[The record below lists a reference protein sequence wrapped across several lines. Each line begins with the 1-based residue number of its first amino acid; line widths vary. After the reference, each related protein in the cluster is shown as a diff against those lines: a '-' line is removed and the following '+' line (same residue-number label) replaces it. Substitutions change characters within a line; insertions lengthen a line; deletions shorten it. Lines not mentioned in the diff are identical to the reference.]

1 MSKIQ
6 QLIKQYPQT
15 KNEIIR
21 EIQKQDSVWI
31 AYSPATKNFYADFH
45 RGAPT
50 AFLFSEEKFCNAF
63 KRYLETK
70 NVNIETMENLAQNR
84 IPLLSDLIRSGIE
97 QVIVDNGQTFVIFE
111 INDLIKT
118 PDFSSLPK
126 EERPVSNPS
135 LIMHTNMYFQGIST
149 GNTEKNVEYNMMKDI
164 YEATFLMP
172 ISVDGRC
179 PENCVLQGFDTGTAV
194 FDVPRIKLGASR
206 TCIPLFTDWIELS
219 KLDKEK
225 ICIGNTVDFNDIL
238 RICETGELVALN
250 PLGFNL
256 IMDKTTALSIRSR
269 FETEPYVPTPV
280 QSTEPVQQ
288 APVQQEPIQ
297 QEPIQQEPVQQ
308 EPVQQ
313 EPVQQAPVQQ
323 VPVQQAPVQ
332 QAPVQQAPVQQVPV
346 QQAPVQQEPIQQ
358 EPIQQEPVQQ
368 EPVQQAPVQQVPVQQ
383 APVQQ
388 APVQQAP
395 VQQVPVQQA
404 PVQQAP
410 VQQQR
415 PQTEDIVFFEL
426 RSVPDALIRKLTEMF
441 DVTEG
446 IHNVYLK
453 GIRRNGRSGYLAI
466 VDFTG
471 TDPAVFG
478 KMAQEAGPYTGGV
491 PFTFVKYDSRVG
503 RAAAEGAYPFY
514 QRTTMTES

>member
-6 QLIKQYPQT
+6 RLIKQYPQT

-297 QEPIQQEPVQQ
+297 QEPIQQEP
-308 EPVQQ
+308 
-313 EPVQQAPVQQ
+313 
-323 VPVQQAPVQ
+323 
-332 QAPVQQAPVQQVPV
+332 
-346 QQAPVQQEPIQQ
+346 
-358 EPIQQEPVQQ
+358 IQQEPVQQ
-368 EPVQQAPVQQVPVQQ
+368 EPVQQAPVQQ

-388 APVQQAP
+388 A
-395 VQQVPVQQA
+395 PVQQA

>member
-6 QLIKQYPQT
+6 QLIRQYPQS

-21 EIQKQDSVWI
+21 EIQKQDSIWA
-31 AYSPATKNFYADFH
+31 AYSPATKNCYADFH

-50 AFLFSEEKFCNAF
+50 AFLFSEEKYCNAF
-63 KRYLETK
+63 KRYLSTK

-97 QVIVDNGQTFVIFE
+97 QVILDNGQTFVIFE
-111 INDLIKT
+111 MSDLIKT

-149 GNTEKNVEYNMMKDI
+149 GNTEKNIEYNMMKDI
-164 YEATFLMP
+164 YEATFLLP
-172 ISVDGRC
+172 ISVDGRY
-179 PENCVLQGFDTGTAV
+179 PEGCVLEGFNTGTAV
-194 FDVPRIKLGASR
+194 FDIPRIKLGASR

-219 KLDKEK
+219 KIDKDK
-225 ICIGNTVDFNDIL
+225 ILIGNSIKFNDIL

-250 PLGFNL
+250 PMGFNM
-256 IMDKTTALSIRSR
+256 IMDKTTALSIRNR
-269 FETEPYVPTPV
+269 FETEPYVPQPLPTA
-280 QSTEPVQQ
+280 EPETVEQ
-288 APVQQEPIQ
+288 APVEQPPI
-297 QEPIQQEPVQQ
+297 E
-308 EPVQQ
+308 
-313 EPVQQAPVQQ
+313 QAPVEQT
-323 VPVQQAPVQ
+323 PIEQAPIEQPPVEQ
-332 QAPVQQAPVQQVPV
+332 PPVEQAPIEQPPVEQAPIEQPPVEQPPVEQAPIEQPPVEQAPIEQAPVQQAPVQQVPV
-346 QQAPVQQEPIQQ
+346 QQV
-358 EPIQQEPVQQ
+358 
-368 EPVQQAPVQQVPVQQ
+368 
-383 APVQQ
+383 
-388 APVQQAP
+388 
-395 VQQVPVQQA
+395 

-426 RSVPDALIRKLTEMF
+426 QSVPDALIRKLTEMF

-453 GIRRNGRSGYLAI
+453 GMRRNGRSGYLAI

-503 RAAAEGAYPFY
+503 RVAAEGAYPFY

>member
-6 QLIKQYPQT
+6 RLIKQYPQT

-297 QEPIQQEPVQQ
+297 QEPIQQEPIQQEPVQQ

-313 EPVQQAPVQQ
+313 EPVQQ
-323 VPVQQAPVQ
+323 
-332 QAPVQQAPVQQVPV
+332 
-346 QQAPVQQEPIQQ
+346 
-358 EPIQQEPVQQ
+358 EPVQQ
-368 EPVQQAPVQQVPVQQ
+368 E
-383 APVQQ
+383 
-388 APVQQAP
+388 PVQQAP

>member
-313 EPVQQAPVQQ
+313 EPVQQE
-323 VPVQQAPVQ
+323 PVQQAPVQ
-332 QAPVQQAPVQQVPV
+332 QEPI
-346 QQAPVQQEPIQQ
+346 QQEPIQQ

-368 EPVQQAPVQQVPVQQ
+368 EPVQQEPIQQEPIQQEPVQQE
-383 APVQQ
+383 
-388 APVQQAP
+388 
-395 VQQVPVQQA
+395 

>member
-6 QLIKQYPQT
+6 RLIKQYPQT

-288 APVQQEPIQ
+288 APVQRTRSASSRSAGTHSAGTHSAGTHSAGTRSAGTCSARTRSASSCSAGSCSASSRSAGSCSAAKTTDRRYSI
-297 QEPIQQEPVQQ
+297 
-308 EPVQQ
+308 
-313 EPVQQAPVQQ
+313 
-323 VPVQQAPVQ
+323 
-332 QAPVQQAPVQQVPV
+332 
-346 QQAPVQQEPIQQ
+346 
-358 EPIQQEPVQQ
+358 
-368 EPVQQAPVQQVPVQQ
+368 
-383 APVQQ
+383 
-388 APVQQAP
+388 
-395 VQQVPVQQA
+395 
-404 PVQQAP
+404 
-410 VQQQR
+410 
-415 PQTEDIVFFEL
+415 L
-426 RSVPDALIRKLTEMF
+426 RASLST
-441 DVTEG
+441 
-446 IHNVYLK
+446 
-453 GIRRNGRSGYLAI
+453 
-466 VDFTG
+466 
-471 TDPAVFG
+471 
-478 KMAQEAGPYTGGV
+478 
-491 PFTFVKYDSRVG
+491 
-503 RAAAEGAYPFY
+503 
-514 QRTTMTES
+514 

>member
-6 QLIKQYPQT
+6 RLIKQYPQT

-297 QEPIQQEPVQQ
+297 QEPIQQEP
-308 EPVQQ
+308 
-313 EPVQQAPVQQ
+313 
-323 VPVQQAPVQ
+323 
-332 QAPVQQAPVQQVPV
+332 
-346 QQAPVQQEPIQQ
+346 
-358 EPIQQEPVQQ
+358 IQQEPVQQ
-368 EPVQQAPVQQVPVQQ
+368 E
-383 APVQQ
+383 PVQQ

>member
-6 QLIKQYPQT
+6 RLIKQYPQT

-288 APVQQEPIQ
+288 APVQQEPVQ

-313 EPVQQAPVQQ
+313 E
-323 VPVQQAPVQ
+323 
-332 QAPVQQAPVQQVPV
+332 
-346 QQAPVQQEPIQQ
+346 
-358 EPIQQEPVQQ
+358 
-368 EPVQQAPVQQVPVQQ
+368 
-383 APVQQ
+383 
-388 APVQQAP
+388 PVQQAP

>member
-6 QLIKQYPQT
+6 RLIKQYPQT

-288 APVQQEPIQ
+288 APVQQEP
-297 QEPIQQEPVQQ
+297 
-308 EPVQQ
+308 
-313 EPVQQAPVQQ
+313 
-323 VPVQQAPVQ
+323 
-332 QAPVQQAPVQQVPV
+332 
-346 QQAPVQQEPIQQ
+346 VQQEPIQQ

-368 EPVQQAPVQQVPVQQ
+368 EPVQQE
-383 APVQQ
+383 
-388 APVQQAP
+388 PVQQAP

>member
-6 QLIKQYPQT
+6 RLIKQYPQT

-332 QAPVQQAPVQQVPV
+332 QAPVQQ
-346 QQAPVQQEPIQQ
+346 
-358 EPIQQEPVQQ
+358 
-368 EPVQQAPVQQVPVQQ
+368 
-383 APVQQ
+383 
-388 APVQQAP
+388 
-395 VQQVPVQQA
+395 
-404 PVQQAP
+404 
-410 VQQQR
+410 QR

>member
-6 QLIKQYPQT
+6 RLIKQYPQT

-280 QSTEPVQQ
+280 QSAEPVQQ
-288 APVQQEPIQ
+288 APVQ

-323 VPVQQAPVQ
+323 
-332 QAPVQQAPVQQVPV
+332 
-346 QQAPVQQEPIQQ
+346 APVQQE
-358 EPIQQEPVQQ
+358 
-368 EPVQQAPVQQVPVQQ
+368 
-383 APVQQ
+383 
-388 APVQQAP
+388 
-395 VQQVPVQQA
+395 

>member
-6 QLIKQYPQT
+6 RLIKQYPQT

-288 APVQQEPIQ
+288 APVQQEPVQ
-297 QEPIQQEPVQQ
+297 QEPI
-308 EPVQQ
+308 
-313 EPVQQAPVQQ
+313 
-323 VPVQQAPVQ
+323 
-332 QAPVQQAPVQQVPV
+332 
-346 QQAPVQQEPIQQ
+346 QQEPIQQ

-368 EPVQQAPVQQVPVQQ
+368 EPVQQE
-383 APVQQ
+383 PVQQ

>member
-280 QSTEPVQQ
+280 QSAEPVQQ
-288 APVQQEPIQ
+288 APVQQEPIQQEPIQQEPIQ

-313 EPVQQAPVQQ
+313 E
-323 VPVQQAPVQ
+323 
-332 QAPVQQAPVQQVPV
+332 
-346 QQAPVQQEPIQQ
+346 
-358 EPIQQEPVQQ
+358 
-368 EPVQQAPVQQVPVQQ
+368 
-383 APVQQ
+383 
-388 APVQQAP
+388 
-395 VQQVPVQQA
+395 

-491 PFTFVKYDSRVG
+491 PFTFIKYDSRVG

>member
-164 YEATFLMP
+164 YEATLLMP

-288 APVQQEPIQ
+288 APIQQEPIQQEPIQ

-313 EPVQQAPVQQ
+313 E
-323 VPVQQAPVQ
+323 
-332 QAPVQQAPVQQVPV
+332 
-346 QQAPVQQEPIQQ
+346 
-358 EPIQQEPVQQ
+358 
-368 EPVQQAPVQQVPVQQ
+368 
-383 APVQQ
+383 
-388 APVQQAP
+388 PVQQAP

>member
-6 QLIKQYPQT
+6 RLIKQYPQT

-288 APVQQEPIQ
+288 APVQQD
-297 QEPIQQEPVQQ
+297 
-308 EPVQQ
+308 
-313 EPVQQAPVQQ
+313 
-323 VPVQQAPVQ
+323 
-332 QAPVQQAPVQQVPV
+332 PV

-368 EPVQQAPVQQVPVQQ
+368 EPVQQE
-383 APVQQ
+383 
-388 APVQQAP
+388 PVQQAP

>member
-6 QLIKQYPQT
+6 RLIKQYPQT

-288 APVQQEPIQ
+288 APVQQEPVQ
-297 QEPIQQEPVQQ
+297 QEPI
-308 EPVQQ
+308 
-313 EPVQQAPVQQ
+313 
-323 VPVQQAPVQ
+323 
-332 QAPVQQAPVQQVPV
+332 
-346 QQAPVQQEPIQQ
+346 QQEPIQQ

-368 EPVQQAPVQQVPVQQ
+368 EPVQQE
-383 APVQQ
+383 
-388 APVQQAP
+388 PVQQAP

>member
-1 MSKIQ
+1 
-6 QLIKQYPQT
+6 
-15 KNEIIR
+15 
-21 EIQKQDSVWI
+21 
-31 AYSPATKNFYADFH
+31 
-45 RGAPT
+45 
-50 AFLFSEEKFCNAF
+50 
-63 KRYLETK
+63 
-70 NVNIETMENLAQNR
+70 MENLAQNR

-97 QVIVDNGQTFVIFE
+97 QVILDNGQTFVIFE
-111 INDLIKT
+111 MSDLIKT

-149 GNTEKNVEYNMMKDI
+149 GNTEKNIEYNMMKDI
-164 YEATFLMP
+164 YEATFLLP
-172 ISVDGRC
+172 ISVDGRY
-179 PENCVLQGFDTGTAV
+179 PESCVLQGFNTGTAV
-194 FDVPRIKLGASR
+194 FDIPRIKLGASR

-219 KLDKEK
+219 KIDKDK
-225 ICIGNTVDFNDIL
+225 ILIGNSIKFNDIL

-250 PLGFNL
+250 PMGFNM
-256 IMDKTTALSIRSR
+256 IMDKTTALSIRNR
-269 FETEPYVPTPV
+269 FETEPYVP
-280 QSTEPVQQ
+280 EPLPTAEPETVEQAPIEQAPIEQ
-288 APVQQEPIQ
+288 APVE
-297 QEPIQQEPVQQ
+297 
-308 EPVQQ
+308 
-313 EPVQQAPVQQ
+313 QAPVEQPPVEQAPIEQAPIEQAPIEQAPIEQPPIEQAPIEQAPIEQAPIEQAPIEQAPVEQAPIEQPPVEQAPIEQPPVEQAPIEQAPIEQ

-332 QAPVQQAPVQQVPV
+332 QAPI
-346 QQAPVQQEPIQQ
+346 E
-358 EPIQQEPVQQ
+358 
-368 EPVQQAPVQQVPVQQ
+368 Q

-388 APVQQAP
+388 APIE
-395 VQQVPVQQA
+395 
-404 PVQQAP
+404 QAP

-426 RSVPDALIRKLTEMF
+426 QSVPDALIRKLTEMF

-453 GIRRNGRSGYLAI
+453 GMRRNGRSGYLAI

-503 RAAAEGAYPFY
+503 RVAAEGAYPFY

>member
-6 QLIKQYPQT
+6 RLIKQYPQT

-280 QSTEPVQQ
+280 QSAEPVQQ
-288 APVQQEPIQ
+288 APVQ

-313 EPVQQAPVQQ
+313 E
-323 VPVQQAPVQ
+323 
-332 QAPVQQAPVQQVPV
+332 
-346 QQAPVQQEPIQQ
+346 
-358 EPIQQEPVQQ
+358 
-368 EPVQQAPVQQVPVQQ
+368 
-383 APVQQ
+383 
-388 APVQQAP
+388 PVQQAP

>member
-6 QLIKQYPQT
+6 RLIKQYPQT

-288 APVQQEPIQ
+288 E
-297 QEPIQQEPVQQ
+297 
-308 EPVQQ
+308 
-313 EPVQQAPVQQ
+313 
-323 VPVQQAPVQ
+323 
-332 QAPVQQAPVQQVPV
+332 
-346 QQAPVQQEPIQQ
+346 
-358 EPIQQEPVQQ
+358 
-368 EPVQQAPVQQVPVQQ
+368 
-383 APVQQ
+383 PVQQ

>member
-280 QSTEPVQQ
+280 QSAEPVQQ
-288 APVQQEPIQ
+288 APVQQEPI
-297 QEPIQQEPVQQ
+297 
-308 EPVQQ
+308 
-313 EPVQQAPVQQ
+313 
-323 VPVQQAPVQ
+323 
-332 QAPVQQAPVQQVPV
+332 
-346 QQAPVQQEPIQQ
+346 QQEPIQQ

-491 PFTFVKYDSRVG
+491 PFTFIKYDSRVG

>member
-280 QSTEPVQQ
+280 QSAEPVQQ

-313 EPVQQAPVQQ
+313 EPVQQAHVQQ
-323 VPVQQAPVQ
+323 VPVQQA
-332 QAPVQQAPVQQVPV
+332 
-346 QQAPVQQEPIQQ
+346 
-358 EPIQQEPVQQ
+358 
-368 EPVQQAPVQQVPVQQ
+368 
-383 APVQQ
+383 
-388 APVQQAP
+388 
-395 VQQVPVQQA
+395 PVQQA

>member
-288 APVQQEPIQ
+288 APVQQEPVQ
-297 QEPIQQEPVQQ
+297 QEPI
-308 EPVQQ
+308 
-313 EPVQQAPVQQ
+313 
-323 VPVQQAPVQ
+323 
-332 QAPVQQAPVQQVPV
+332 
-346 QQAPVQQEPIQQ
+346 QQEPIQQ

-368 EPVQQAPVQQVPVQQ
+368 EPVQQE
-383 APVQQ
+383 PVQQ

>member
-280 QSTEPVQQ
+280 QSAEPVQQ
-288 APVQQEPIQ
+288 APVQQEPIQQEPIQ

-313 EPVQQAPVQQ
+313 E
-323 VPVQQAPVQ
+323 
-332 QAPVQQAPVQQVPV
+332 
-346 QQAPVQQEPIQQ
+346 
-358 EPIQQEPVQQ
+358 
-368 EPVQQAPVQQVPVQQ
+368 
-383 APVQQ
+383 
-388 APVQQAP
+388 PVQQAP

>member
-280 QSTEPVQQ
+280 QSAEPVQQ
-288 APVQQEPIQ
+288 APIQ

-313 EPVQQAPVQQ
+313 E
-323 VPVQQAPVQ
+323 
-332 QAPVQQAPVQQVPV
+332 
-346 QQAPVQQEPIQQ
+346 
-358 EPIQQEPVQQ
+358 
-368 EPVQQAPVQQVPVQQ
+368 
-383 APVQQ
+383 
-388 APVQQAP
+388 PVQQAP

>member
-238 RICETGELVALN
+238 RICEIGELVALN

-280 QSTEPVQQ
+280 QSAEPVQQ
-288 APVQQEPIQ
+288 APVQ

-313 EPVQQAPVQQ
+313 E
-323 VPVQQAPVQ
+323 
-332 QAPVQQAPVQQVPV
+332 
-346 QQAPVQQEPIQQ
+346 
-358 EPIQQEPVQQ
+358 
-368 EPVQQAPVQQVPVQQ
+368 
-383 APVQQ
+383 
-388 APVQQAP
+388 PVQQAP

>member
-332 QAPVQQAPVQQVPV
+332 QAPVQQ
-346 QQAPVQQEPIQQ
+346 
-358 EPIQQEPVQQ
+358 
-368 EPVQQAPVQQVPVQQ
+368 
-383 APVQQ
+383 
-388 APVQQAP
+388 
-395 VQQVPVQQA
+395 
-404 PVQQAP
+404 
-410 VQQQR
+410 QR

>member
-6 QLIKQYPQT
+6 RLIKQYPQT

-297 QEPIQQEPVQQ
+297 QEPIQQEP
-308 EPVQQ
+308 
-313 EPVQQAPVQQ
+313 
-323 VPVQQAPVQ
+323 
-332 QAPVQQAPVQQVPV
+332 
-346 QQAPVQQEPIQQ
+346 
-358 EPIQQEPVQQ
+358 IQQEPVQQ
-368 EPVQQAPVQQVPVQQ
+368 EPVQQE
-383 APVQQ
+383 
-388 APVQQAP
+388 PVQQAP

>member
-313 EPVQQAPVQQ
+313 EPVQQ
-323 VPVQQAPVQ
+323 
-332 QAPVQQAPVQQVPV
+332 
-346 QQAPVQQEPIQQ
+346 
-358 EPIQQEPVQQ
+358 EPVQQ
-368 EPVQQAPVQQVPVQQ
+368 E
-383 APVQQ
+383 
-388 APVQQAP
+388 PVQQAP

>member
-280 QSTEPVQQ
+280 QSAEPVQQ

-313 EPVQQAPVQQ
+313 E
-323 VPVQQAPVQ
+323 
-332 QAPVQQAPVQQVPV
+332 
-346 QQAPVQQEPIQQ
+346 
-358 EPIQQEPVQQ
+358 
-368 EPVQQAPVQQVPVQQ
+368 
-383 APVQQ
+383 
-388 APVQQAP
+388 PVQQAP

>member
-6 QLIKQYPQT
+6 RLIKQYPQT

-280 QSTEPVQQ
+280 QSAEPVQQ

-313 EPVQQAPVQQ
+313 E
-323 VPVQQAPVQ
+323 
-332 QAPVQQAPVQQVPV
+332 
-346 QQAPVQQEPIQQ
+346 
-358 EPIQQEPVQQ
+358 
-368 EPVQQAPVQQVPVQQ
+368 
-383 APVQQ
+383 
-388 APVQQAP
+388 PVQQAP

>member
-238 RICETGELVALN
+238 RICEIGELVALN

-280 QSTEPVQQ
+280 QSAEPVQQ

-323 VPVQQAPVQ
+323 VPVQQA
-332 QAPVQQAPVQQVPV
+332 
-346 QQAPVQQEPIQQ
+346 
-358 EPIQQEPVQQ
+358 
-368 EPVQQAPVQQVPVQQ
+368 
-383 APVQQ
+383 
-388 APVQQAP
+388 
-395 VQQVPVQQA
+395 PVQQA

>member
-6 QLIKQYPQT
+6 QLIRQYPQS

-21 EIQKQDSVWI
+21 EIQKQDSIWV
-31 AYSPATKNFYADFH
+31 AYSPATKNCYADFH

-50 AFLFSEEKFCNAF
+50 AFLFSEEKYCNAF
-63 KRYLETK
+63 KRYLSTK

-97 QVIVDNGQTFVIFE
+97 QVILDNGQTFVIFE
-111 INDLIKT
+111 MHEVIKT
-118 PDFSSLPK
+118 PDFSSLPQ

-135 LIMHTNMYFQGIST
+135 LIMHANMYFQGIST
-149 GNTEKNVEYNMMKDI
+149 GNTEKNIEYNMMKDI

-172 ISVDGRC
+172 ISVDGRY
-179 PENCVLQGFDTGTAV
+179 PQGCVLQGFNTGTAV
-194 FDVPRIKLGASR
+194 FDIPRVKLGAAR

-219 KLDKEK
+219 KLDKDK
-225 ICIGNTVDFNDIL
+225 ICIGNSIKFNDIL

-250 PLGFNL
+250 PLGFNM
-256 IMDKTTALSIRSR
+256 IMDKTTALSIRNR
-269 FETEPYVPTPV
+269 FETEPYVP
-280 QSTEPVQQ
+280 EPLPDAKSEAVQQ
-288 APVQQEPIQ
+288 V
-297 QEPIQQEPVQQ
+297 
-308 EPVQQ
+308 
-313 EPVQQAPVQQ
+313 PVQQ
-323 VPVQQAPVQ
+323 VPVQQATVQ

-346 QQAPVQQEPIQQ
+346 EQPKIEQPPVEQS
-358 EPIQQEPVQQ
+358 PVEQP
-368 EPVQQAPVQQVPVQQ
+368 PVEQSPVEQPPVEQSPVEQPPVEQPQVQPQ
-383 APVQQ
+383 
-388 APVQQAP
+388 
-395 VQQVPVQQA
+395 
-404 PVQQAP
+404 P

-426 RSVPDALIRKLTEMF
+426 RSVPDALIRKLTELF
-441 DVTEG
+441 DATEG

-453 GIRRNGRSGYLAI
+453 GMRRNGRSGYLAV

-471 TDPAVFG
+471 TDPSVFG

-491 PFTFVKYDSRVG
+491 PLTFARYDSRVG
-503 RAAAEGAYPFY
+503 RVAAEGAYPFY

>member
-6 QLIKQYPQT
+6 RLIKQYPQT

-238 RICETGELVALN
+238 RICEIGELVALN

-280 QSTEPVQQ
+280 QSAEPVQQ

-313 EPVQQAPVQQ
+313 E
-323 VPVQQAPVQ
+323 
-332 QAPVQQAPVQQVPV
+332 
-346 QQAPVQQEPIQQ
+346 
-358 EPIQQEPVQQ
+358 
-368 EPVQQAPVQQVPVQQ
+368 
-383 APVQQ
+383 PVQQ

>member
-6 QLIKQYPQT
+6 RLIKQYPQT

-238 RICETGELVALN
+238 RICEIGELVALN

-297 QEPIQQEPVQQ
+297 QEPIQQEP
-308 EPVQQ
+308 
-313 EPVQQAPVQQ
+313 
-323 VPVQQAPVQ
+323 
-332 QAPVQQAPVQQVPV
+332 
-346 QQAPVQQEPIQQ
+346 
-358 EPIQQEPVQQ
+358 IQQEPVQQ
-368 EPVQQAPVQQVPVQQ
+368 EPVQQE
-383 APVQQ
+383 
-388 APVQQAP
+388 PVQQAP

>member
-179 PENCVLQGFDTGTAV
+179 PENEV
-194 FDVPRIKLGASR
+194 
-206 TCIPLFTDWIELS
+206 
-219 KLDKEK
+219 
-225 ICIGNTVDFNDIL
+225 
-238 RICETGELVALN
+238 
-250 PLGFNL
+250 
-256 IMDKTTALSIRSR
+256 
-269 FETEPYVPTPV
+269 
-280 QSTEPVQQ
+280 
-288 APVQQEPIQ
+288 
-297 QEPIQQEPVQQ
+297 
-308 EPVQQ
+308 
-313 EPVQQAPVQQ
+313 
-323 VPVQQAPVQ
+323 
-332 QAPVQQAPVQQVPV
+332 
-346 QQAPVQQEPIQQ
+346 
-358 EPIQQEPVQQ
+358 
-368 EPVQQAPVQQVPVQQ
+368 
-383 APVQQ
+383 
-388 APVQQAP
+388 
-395 VQQVPVQQA
+395 
-404 PVQQAP
+404 
-410 VQQQR
+410 
-415 PQTEDIVFFEL
+415 
-426 RSVPDALIRKLTEMF
+426 
-441 DVTEG
+441 
-446 IHNVYLK
+446 H
-453 GIRRNGRSGYLAI
+453 RNY
-466 VDFTG
+466 
-471 TDPAVFG
+471 
-478 KMAQEAGPYTGGV
+478 
-491 PFTFVKYDSRVG
+491 
-503 RAAAEGAYPFY
+503 
-514 QRTTMTES
+514 

>member
-6 QLIKQYPQT
+6 QLIRQYPQS

-21 EIQKQDSVWI
+21 EIQKQDSIWV
-31 AYSPATKNFYADFH
+31 AYSPATKNCYADFH

-50 AFLFSEEKFCNAF
+50 AFLFSEEKYCNAF
-63 KRYLETK
+63 KRYLSTK

-97 QVIVDNGQTFVIFE
+97 QVILDNGQTFVIFE
-111 INDLIKT
+111 MSDLIKT

-149 GNTEKNVEYNMMKDI
+149 GNTEKNIEYNMMKDI
-164 YEATFLMP
+164 YEATFLLP
-172 ISVDGRC
+172 ISVDGRY
-179 PENCVLQGFDTGTAV
+179 PESCVLQGFNTGTAV
-194 FDVPRIKLGASR
+194 FDIPRIKLGASR

-219 KLDKEK
+219 KIDKDK
-225 ICIGNTVDFNDIL
+225 ILIGNSIKFNDIL

-250 PLGFNL
+250 PMGFNM
-256 IMDKTTALSIRSR
+256 IMDKTTALSIRNR
-269 FETEPYVPTPV
+269 FETEPYVP
-280 QSTEPVQQ
+280 EPLPTAEPETVEQAPIEQAPIEQ
-288 APVQQEPIQ
+288 APVE
-297 QEPIQQEPVQQ
+297 
-308 EPVQQ
+308 
-313 EPVQQAPVQQ
+313 QAPVEQP
-323 VPVQQAPVQ
+323 PVEQAPIEQAPIEQAPIEQPPIEQAPIEQAPIEQAPIEQAPIEQAPVEQAPVQ
-332 QAPVQQAPVQQVPV
+332 QAPI
-346 QQAPVQQEPIQQ
+346 E
-358 EPIQQEPVQQ
+358 
-368 EPVQQAPVQQVPVQQ
+368 
-383 APVQQ
+383 
-388 APVQQAP
+388 
-395 VQQVPVQQA
+395 
-404 PVQQAP
+404 QAP

-426 RSVPDALIRKLTEMF
+426 QSVPDALIRKLTEMF

-453 GIRRNGRSGYLAI
+453 GMRRNGRSGYLAI

-503 RAAAEGAYPFY
+503 RVAAEGAYPFY

>member
-6 QLIKQYPQT
+6 RLIKQYPQT

-288 APVQQEPIQ
+288 APIQQEPIQQEPIQ

-308 EPVQQ
+308 E
-313 EPVQQAPVQQ
+313 
-323 VPVQQAPVQ
+323 
-332 QAPVQQAPVQQVPV
+332 
-346 QQAPVQQEPIQQ
+346 
-358 EPIQQEPVQQ
+358 
-368 EPVQQAPVQQVPVQQ
+368 
-383 APVQQ
+383 
-388 APVQQAP
+388 PVQQAP

>member
-280 QSTEPVQQ
+280 QSAEPVQQ
-288 APVQQEPIQ
+288 APVQ

-313 EPVQQAPVQQ
+313 EPVQQAHVQQ
-323 VPVQQAPVQ
+323 VPVQQA
-332 QAPVQQAPVQQVPV
+332 
-346 QQAPVQQEPIQQ
+346 
-358 EPIQQEPVQQ
+358 
-368 EPVQQAPVQQVPVQQ
+368 
-383 APVQQ
+383 
-388 APVQQAP
+388 
-395 VQQVPVQQA
+395 PVQQA

>member
-1 MSKIQ
+1 MENKLFELTRRRRSVRRYGTEH
-6 QLIKQYPQT
+6 LDD
-15 KNEIIR
+15 EIIR

-297 QEPIQQEPVQQ
+297 QEPIQQEPIQQEPVQQ

-313 EPVQQAPVQQ
+313 EPVQQ
-323 VPVQQAPVQ
+323 
-332 QAPVQQAPVQQVPV
+332 
-346 QQAPVQQEPIQQ
+346 
-358 EPIQQEPVQQ
+358 EPVQQ
-368 EPVQQAPVQQVPVQQ
+368 E
-383 APVQQ
+383 
-388 APVQQAP
+388 PVQQAP

>member
-288 APVQQEPIQ
+288 APVQQEPVQ
-297 QEPIQQEPVQQ
+297 QEPI
-308 EPVQQ
+308 
-313 EPVQQAPVQQ
+313 
-323 VPVQQAPVQ
+323 
-332 QAPVQQAPVQQVPV
+332 
-346 QQAPVQQEPIQQ
+346 QQEPIQQ

-368 EPVQQAPVQQVPVQQ
+368 EPVQQE
-383 APVQQ
+383 
-388 APVQQAP
+388 PVQQAP